1 MFWNKPVAT
10 DTKVAEL
17 EAARREL
24 QSSKDQVTNL
34 DKKIR
39 ELEHMKSLEEK
50 ELAHLVKMKEEKQAV
65 ELQKEK
71 LKLSQ
76 DYQQKEMELQKKYHE
91 NVMSVIQKE
100 HADIK
105 EVYTQ
110 IMERLPNVNVELSR
124 KK

>member
-1 MFWNKPVAT
+1 MFW
-10 DTKVAEL
+10 TKAAFNRNAEL

-24 QSSKDQVTNL
+24 QSTKDQVVNL

-39 ELEHMKSLEEK
+39 ELEHLKSLEEK
-50 ELAHLVKMKEEKQAV
+50 EITHLVKMKEEKQTV

-71 LKLSQ
+71 LRLAQ
-76 DYQQKEMELQKKYHE
+76 DFQTKEMALQTEYHTK
-91 NVMSVIQKE
+91 VMAVIQKE

>member
-10 DTKVAEL
+10 DTKTVEL
-17 EAARREL
+17 ESARREL
-24 QSSKDQVTNL
+24 QSSKDQVANL

-39 ELEHMKSLEEK
+39 ELEHLKSLEEK
-50 ELAHLVKMKEEKQAV
+50 ELSHLVKMKEEKQAV

-71 LKLSQ
+71 LKLAQ
-76 DYQQKEMELQKKYHE
+76 DYQTKEMALQTEYHTK
-91 NVMSVIQKE
+91 VMAVIQKE

-105 EVYTQ
+105 QVYTQ